1 MQSLSFSFFDQ
12 HHTGQIMSRMT
23 GDIECIRNFLGF
35 GFIHLLVC
43 FINFTATVVI
53 FMVINWKLAIIVMLP
68 TPVLVFLF
76 IKFGK
81 RINPAWREVREQM
94 GKLTSVL
101 QENVTGIR
109 VVKAF
114 AREPFEKDKF
124 NERNIGSFNE
134 NMKRAA
140 IEADTFPLA
149 EMISGLNFLLLT
161 IFGGHFVINDQIT
174 LGTFMA
180 LQWYIF
186 GLIWPIR
193 FAGWLVNLLQQA
205 LASAPRIFEIL
216 DTAPEIYDMPEAEE
230 IEEMEGHV
238 VIEGVSYSFPDGTPG
253 LKNINLEVPPGEIV
267 AIIGGTGSG
276 KSTLIGVLP
285 RFYDPDSGKI
295 LIDGIDIK
303 SIKLSN
309 LRSHIGM
316 VMQETFLFSDTI
328 RENIAYGKP
337 DATQEEIVNAAKI
350 AQIHDFIEGLPD
362 GYDTRVGE
370 RGVGLSGGQK
380 QRVAIARAILT
391 NPAIIILD
399 EATSSVDTATEK
411 AIQASMK
418 EIMKGRTV
426 FVIAQRL
433 STIKNADKI
442 IVLEDGQIVE
452 TGTHDELI
460 NKEGYYSKIYE
471 LQFKGQEIML
481 KANLV

>member
-1 MQSLSFSFFDQ
+1 
-12 HHTGQIMSRMT
+12 
-23 GDIECIRNFLGF
+23 
-35 GFIHLLVC
+35 
-43 FINFTATVVI
+43 
-53 FMVINWKLAIIVMLP
+53 
-68 TPVLVFLF
+68 
-76 IKFGK
+76 
-81 RINPAWREVREQM
+81 
-94 GKLTSVL
+94 
-101 QENVTGIR
+101 
-109 VVKAF
+109 
-114 AREPFEKDKF
+114 
-124 NERNIGSFNE
+124 
-134 NMKRAA
+134 MKRAA

-316 VMQETFLFSDTI
+316 VMQETFYFQTLFRKYCLWKT
-328 RENIAYGKP
+328 
-337 DATQEEIVNAAKI
+337 
-350 AQIHDFIEGLPD
+350 
-362 GYDTRVGE
+362 
-370 RGVGLSGGQK
+370 
-380 QRVAIARAILT
+380 
-391 NPAIIILD
+391 
-399 EATSSVDTATEK
+399 
-411 AIQASMK
+411 
-418 EIMKGRTV
+418 
-426 FVIAQRL
+426 
-433 STIKNADKI
+433 
-442 IVLEDGQIVE
+442 
-452 TGTHDELI
+452 
-460 NKEGYYSKIYE
+460 
-471 LQFKGQEIML
+471 
-481 KANLV
+481 